1 MDNVFYAVE
10 SSVDPAYKDCFD
22 TMYFRDFQDAMEEAE
37 RRVKQYIKTP
47 DGAGYTRIFEGYIRI
62 LGIYLN
68 SEKYAS
74 RSLAP
79 ILLDWHVQPTIA
91 QPTNSKL

>member
-22 TMYFRDFQDAMEEAE
+22 TMYFRDFHDAMEEAE
-37 RRVKQYIKTP
+37 RRVKSAKIMQKEC
-47 DGAGYTRIFEGYIRI
+47 FIRI

-68 SEKYAS
+68 RESYAS
-74 RSLAP
+74 RYLAP
-79 ILLDWHVQPTIA
+79 ILLDWHVKPTIT
-91 QPTNSKL
+91 QPSNPNL